1 MFTQNPA
8 LFAQDSFHE
17 LRQRAVGLA
26 PEGRAILQT
35 VLTTLFEQHDLRL
48 VALAALVC
56 ALSAFAGITLLN
68 HARRTVGTMQRVWLA
83 VAAFSVGFGIW
94 ATHFVAMLSFDA
106 GMPVGYDLPL
116 TLVSLS
122 IAILI
127 VGGGLWFAALGTRR
141 SDSVLGGAVIG
152 VGIASMHYT
161 GMASLLIGGGI
172 VWASPLVAASVLLG
186 IAFAAASIYFTVN
199 GSTLRHR
206 IRATIL
212 LTLAICTMHFTA
224 MGAAGL
230 ENCFPVV
237 SDADQTPQWLSI
249 VVALVSVMILV
260 FALGGTYLD
269 LLDRRR
275 TLAESDRMRGLA
287 DAAVEGLLVVRDG
300 AIVTANQSFLSMV
313 DLPQASVSGRQLSEF
328 LGSAVCTMLVERP
341 NIAVETD
348 LKTGFGVVPAE
359 VILRQ
364 VDFAGQPHQAIAIRD
379 LSARKQAE
387 QHIRFLA
394 HHDALTGLPN
404 RVSFS
409 RKLEDEISHARRHEQ
424 TFAVLCLDLD
434 RFKEVNDLFGHA
446 AGDALLQR
454 VGHALLG
461 AVEGVGDAARL
472 GGDEFAVLL
481 GDIGTPARAGRIAEQ
496 ILDAFRRNNEQST
509 GGALISASI
518 GIALFPDNADTAEQ
532 LMTHADTALYR
543 AKQDG
548 RGIYRFFENA
558 MGAEVRDRRM
568 LEHDLRHAVSRNQL
582 RLVYQPQVDIQSGEV
597 TGFEALVR
605 WRHPER
611 GEIPPAVF
619 VPVAEESGLI
629 LQIGEWVLR
638 AACSEAA
645 RWKSPLSVAV
655 NVSAVQVHSPTFAQ
669 TVHEVLIS
677 TGLSPSRL
685 EVEITETALIR
696 DMMRA
701 VTTLRQIR
709 ALGVRIAMDDF
720 GTGYSSL
727 ANLRA
732 FPFSKIK
739 VDQSF
744 IRAVDNNDQS
754 AAIVRAVLGLGSGLN
769 VPVVAEGVER
779 AEELAF
785 LKSEVCQTAQ
795 GYLLSRPEDI
805 RTFAAVTEGRTKQL
819 DRIMSMP
826 LQAAG

>member
-1 MFTQNPA
+1 MQI
-8 LFAQDSFHE
+8 
-17 LRQRAVGLA
+17 
-26 PEGRAILQT
+26 ILS
-35 VLTTLFEQHDLRL
+35 TLFQQHDLRL
-48 VALAALVC
+48 VALAAMVC

-68 HARRTVGTMQRVWLA
+68 HARRTVGPMQKAWLA
-83 VAAFSVGFGIW
+83 VAAVSVGFGIW
-94 ATHFVAMLSFDA
+94 ATHFVAMLSFHA

-116 TLVSLS
+116 TLVSLGT
-122 IAILI
+122 AISI
-127 VGGGLWFAALGTRR
+127 VGGGLWFAAIGTRK
-141 SDSVLGGAVIG
+141 SDPLLGGAV
-152 VGIASMHYT
+152 VGIGIATMHYV
-161 GMASLLIGGGI
+161 GMGA
-172 VWASPLVAASVLLG
+172 VLLG
-186 IAFAAASIYFTVN
+186 GQINWDPALVATSLLFGMGFGAAALYFAVN
-199 GSTLRHR
+199 GDTLRRR
-206 IRATIL
+206 IRAAIL
-212 LTLAICTMHFTA
+212 LTLGICSMHFTA

-230 ENCFPVV
+230 QNCFPIVLAG
-237 SDADQTPQWLSI
+237 DATPQWLSI
-249 VVALVSVMILV
+249 VVAVVSVMILL
-260 FALGGTYLD
+260 FALGGAYLD
-269 LLDRRR
+269 VLDRRR
-275 TLAESDRMRGLA
+275 TAAESDRMRGLA
-287 DAAVEGLLVVRDG
+287 DAAVEGLLVVHDG
-300 AIVTANQSFLSMV
+300 EIVTANQSFLRLV
-313 DLPQASVSGRQLSEF
+313 DRSQVEVSGQQLSGF
-328 LGSAVCTMLVERP
+328 LGAAVCSMLVERP
-341 NIAVETD
+341 NVAIETE
-348 LKTGFGVVPAE
+348 LKTAFGVVPAE
-359 VILRQ
+359 VILRE

-409 RKLEDEISHARRHEQ
+409 RKLEDEISHARRHGQ

-454 VGHALLG
+454 VGQALLT
-461 AVEGVGDAARL
+461 AIEGQGDAARL

-496 ILDAFRRNNEQST
+496 ILDTFRRNNDQSSS
-509 GGALISASI
+509 GALISASI

-532 LMTHADTALYR
+532 MMTHADTALYR

-548 RGIYRFFENA
+548 RGIYRFYETA
-558 MGAEVRDRRM
+558 MGTEVRDRRL

-582 RLVYQPQVDIQSGEV
+582 RLVYQPQVDIQSNEV

-605 WRHPER
+605 WKHPER
-611 GEIPPAVF
+611 GEIAPAVF

-638 AACSEAA
+638 TACAEAA

-655 NVSAVQVHSPTFAQ
+655 NVSAVQVHSPAFAQ
-669 TVHEVLIS
+669 TVHEVLIA
-677 TGLSPSRL
+677 TGLSPARL
-685 EVEITETALIR
+685 EIEITETALIK

-744 IRAVDNNDQS
+744 IRSVDNNHQS

-785 LKSEVCQTAQ
+785 LKAEVCQTAQ

-805 RTFAAVTEGRTKQL
+805 RTFAALTEGRTKLL
-819 DRIMSMP
+819 DSVMP
-826 LQAAG
+826 VALQAAG

>member
-1 MFTQNPA
+1 MQ
-8 LFAQDSFHE
+8 
-17 LRQRAVGLA
+17 
-26 PEGRAILQT
+26 I
-35 VLTTLFEQHDLRL
+35 VLTTLFQHHDLRL

-68 HARRTVGTMQRVWLA
+68 HARRTTGAMQRAWLA

-94 ATHFVAMLSFDA
+94 ATHFVAMLSFSA

-116 TLVSLS
+116 TLVSLGA
-122 IAILI
+122 AILI

-141 SDSVLGGAVIG
+141 SDGLLGGAVIG
-152 VGIASMHYT
+152 IGIAAMHYA

-172 VWASPLVAASVLLG
+172 VWESPLVAASVLLG
-186 IAFAAASIYFTVN
+186 IALAAAAIYFAVN
-199 GSTLRHR
+199 GDTLRQR
-206 IRATIL
+206 IRATVL
-212 LTLAICTMHFTA
+212 LTLAICAMHFTA

-230 ENCFPVV
+230 ENCFPIV
-237 SDADQTPQWLSI
+237 SHADQTPQWLSL
-249 VVALVSVMILV
+249 VVAVVSVMILL

-269 LLDRRR
+269 VLDRRR
-275 TLAESDRMRGLA
+275 TAAEGDRMRGLA
-287 DAAVEGLLVVRDG
+287 DAAVEGLLVARDG
-300 AIVTANQSFLSMV
+300 EIVTANQSFLALV
-313 DLPQASVSGRQLSEF
+313 DRPQGDVSGRQLSEF
-328 LGSAVCTMLVERP
+328 LGSAISTMLAERP
-341 NIAVETD
+341 NIAIETD
-348 LKTGFGVVPAE
+348 LKTAFGVVPAE

-454 VGHALLG
+454 VGNSLLG
-461 AVEGVGDAARL
+461 AVEGAGYAARL

-496 ILDAFRRNNEQST
+496 ILDAFRRTNDHAAS
-509 GGALISASI
+509 GALISGSI

-558 MGAEVRDRRM
+558 MGVEVRDRRM

-605 WRHPER
+605 WKHPER

-638 AACSEAA
+638 TACNEAA

-655 NVSAVQVHSPTFAQ
+655 NVSAVQVHSPSFAQ

-677 TGLSPSRL
+677 TGLSASRL
-685 EVEITETALIR
+685 EIEITETALIR

-744 IRAVDNNDQS
+744 IR
-754 AAIVRAVLGLGSGLN
+754 
-769 VPVVAEGVER
+769 
-779 AEELAF
+779 
-785 LKSEVCQTAQ
+785 
-795 GYLLSRPEDI
+795 
-805 RTFAAVTEGRTKQL
+805 
-819 DRIMSMP
+819 
-826 LQAAG
+826 